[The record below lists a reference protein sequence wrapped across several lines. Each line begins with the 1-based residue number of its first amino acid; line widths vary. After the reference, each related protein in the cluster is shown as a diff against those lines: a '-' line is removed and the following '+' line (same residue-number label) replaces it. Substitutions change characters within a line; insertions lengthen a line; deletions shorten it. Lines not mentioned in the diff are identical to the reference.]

1 MKFRSSLLVVL
12 MVIVPALAMF
22 SHHVPAG
29 LPAAASRL
37 VVDPVV
43 EWVTSWREAAGPGAS
58 ARVARVEPLVAA
70 DTQPTAPQAITA
82 ADRAAVRDRLRDA
95 GAVAVECRQ
104 LPGAATAHLA
114 SCRVALDADGQL
126 QRVFQATGHDP
137 LAAERHLL
145 EEITAWQERRS
156 AAQ

>member
-29 LPAAASRL
+29 LPAATSRL
-37 VVDPVV
+37 IVDPVV
-43 EWVTSWREAAGPGAS
+43 EWLASWREAAGPGAP
-58 ARVARVEPLVAA
+58 ARVARVEPLVESDAV
-70 DTQPTAPQAITA
+70 PTAPHAITA
-82 ADRAAVRDRLRDA
+82 ADRAAVRERLRDA

-137 LAAERHLL
+137 LAAERRLL